1 MRVSYFT
8 AVIARSGAQWRAV
21 DVDVEDAESLD
32 ELAESLRGVSR
43 GGPVLA
49 VVEREDDWFA
59 LVRVDGDDDPRTFVS
74 DLPATERSQYAALLS
89 PVGDVELAEY
99 AHLRTRPVLA
109 GVSSLD
115 DDPVIAEADADDVP
129 GDPDE
134 DDAGGPDDAG
144 TPGDEVV
151 PTPAPAAS
159 RQLDLGPSAQRFADA
174 QASAVVAE
182 PLPWAGDPGLL
193 ADVGVDADELIEL
206 VDEGEGDPG
215 AVIASVG
222 ERCGFD
228 ELLDA
233 LR

>member
-1 MRVSYFT
+1 VSYFT

-59 LVRVDGDDDPRTFVS
+59 LVRVDGDEDPRTFVS
-74 DLPATERSQYAALLS
+74 DLPASERSQYAALLA

-99 AHLRTRPVLA
+99 AHLRTRPAPA
-109 GVSSLD
+109 GVPALD
-115 DDPVIAEADADDVP
+115 DDTDIAEVDPTEADDATDDST
-129 GDPDE
+129 GDASDE
-134 DDAGGPDDAG
+134 GDDAPSAA
-144 TPGDEVV
+144 
-151 PTPAPAAS
+151 PAPARS
-159 RQLDLGPSAQRFADA
+159 RQLDLGPAVQRFADA
-174 QASAVVAE
+174 EASAVTAE

-215 AVIASVG
+215 SVIASVG